1 MSESF
6 YYRVRGEVK
15 GPFPREQIISL
26 IRKKR
31 LGRHHELSPDAV
43 TWMRAGE
50 IEGLFE
56 ATPSVEYAI
65 PVAEEEIA
73 PEAISLAKT
82 GSAASGGGDDGWYYA
97 RGRNTLGP
105 ITSHELRA
113 MLATGRLEG
122 SDRVWNQSLAD
133 WVPAE
138 DLPQFMGSVRD
149 DPQQTRNSRTSPA
162 APSAASFFDVLFGLS
177 SGTSLP
183 AQTIHKYP
191 SLARYL
197 LIGESLNRILL
208 VLNLLGATAWY
219 VFLVAEAITRSNA
232 SLIVGTMFLGMLALL
247 LAYCLLWFI
256 FVAGMAMLEFMRVV
270 IKIEDNTSRES

>member
-1 MSESF
+1 MSENY

-65 PVAEEEIA
+65 PVAEEEGT
-73 PEAISLAKT
+73 PEV
-82 GSAASGGGDDGWYYA
+82 AASTTTGTSTSSSGDDGWYYA

-113 MLATGRLEG
+113 MLATGRLNG

-149 DPQQTRNSRTSPA
+149 EPQRVRNSNIGRTVTAS
-162 APSAASFFDVLFGLS
+162 ASFFEILFGLS
-177 SGTSLP
+177 SGSSLP
-183 AQTIHKYP
+183 ATTAYKYP
-191 SLARYL
+191 NLARYL
-197 LIGESLNRILL
+197 VISESLNRILL

-232 SLIVGTMFLGMLALL
+232 LLIVGTMFLGMLALL
-247 LAYCLLWFI
+247 IAYCLLWFL

-270 IKIEDNTSRES
+270 IKIEDNTYRES